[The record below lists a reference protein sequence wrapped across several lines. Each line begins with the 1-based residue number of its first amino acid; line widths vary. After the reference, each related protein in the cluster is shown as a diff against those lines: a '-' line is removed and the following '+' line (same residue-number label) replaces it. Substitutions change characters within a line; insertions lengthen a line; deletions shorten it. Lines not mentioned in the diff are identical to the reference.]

1 MSWLL
6 HVLGVDNEAGRWY
19 AFWSG
24 FGSDIGEVAI
34 VGSLLAIVRK
44 HNCHV
49 HRCWRVGHLPVE
61 VDGISYSVCHKH
73 HPTGPPKAEEIRRG
87 TR

>member
-1 MSWLL
+1 MHLL
-6 HVLGVDNEAGRWY
+6 AHLLGIDNEAGPWY

-49 HRCWRVGHLPVE
+49 RGCPRVGRHPVE
-61 VDGISYSVCHKH
+61 GTTWTVCRRH
-73 HPTGPPKAEEIRRG
+73 HPDGHPTAEDVQG
-87 TR
+87 AAK